1 MLFNIAV
8 LGAAAAALGFWLWR
22 VRGRAAVI
30 LAIAREALLQTLGPF
45 RIERAARARSLAAVD
60 DPAAAAGAMLIAL
73 ASPRGGLSAAAEALI
88 KGEMLRVMHLR
99 EPDEVFAL
107 ARRLAGHVSDPNE
120 LSIRFAELWTR
131 SLTTAERFDFYK
143 MASRVV
149 SADGAAPS
157 DAQRQALAWL
167 KLRLDLTGA

>member
-1 MLFNIAV
+1 MLFDIAV
-8 LGAAAAALGFWLWR
+8 LGAAAALGFCIWR
-22 VRGRAAVI
+22 VRGRTAVL
-30 LAIAREALLQTLGPF
+30 LAMAREALLRAVSRV
-45 RIERAARARSLAAVD
+45 RIWRAAQAPSLATVD
-60 DPAAAAGAMLIAL
+60 DPAAAAAAMLIAL
-73 ASPRGGLSAAAEALI
+73 ASPTGGLSAAAEALI

-99 EPDEVFAL
+99 EPDAVFAL
-107 ARRLAGHVSDPNE
+107 ARRLAGHVNDPNE

-149 SADGAAPS
+149 AADGAAS